1 MFKYLSSYRP
11 FILTKFGLAVAYL
24 WFCWDFIRLNLAL
37 HRHLLELIPPL
48 EKEVICNDSGLNGVF
63 IALLSFA
70 GQPIACWMYL
80 ILSPIA
86 VAIYLWGR
94 FRWLQVGTAAWI
106 WLSIV
111 GLTAHLSVLMTTA
124 DFWLSWCF
132 ILYLVAGLITP
143 SGLWETSQPSFKID
157 LWRSNPA
164 ISSEYAF
171 LLVIL
176 QFTVYFYAGLNK
188 LIFGWAAWTSGT
200 ALQDL
205 MYDPAMHNYVRGVSL
220 PYVISFLLCYI
231 TLAQRLVLPFGFFS
245 MRFRL
250 LAVTILGLMHLG
262 YEAVMQVAIFPLIG
276 ISCLLVIIPPKQLAV
291 PLLAKS
297 SRVPPKQARKQAKAK
312 KSFLDSIPSGTPRL
326 SQKLLAMSVVV
337 LLLVE
342 PAIMSYESS
351 DPPYWNVKLATQ
363 LHWIMFADGG
373 SASKER
379 FKVRVEV
386 YDPATGVSHLEDA
399 TDLPL
404 SYFPAT
410 WRTRLYSKEIL
421 NKALAAQ
428 HPGSSYVAN
437 DEYLENYI
445 QAAVALYR
453 AESSPRQIVGRFVL
467 AVEPYDKTAQLH

>member
-11 FILTKFGLAVAYL
+11 FILTKFGLAIAYM

-48 EKEVICNDSGLNGVF
+48 GKEVICNDTGLNGFF
-63 IALLSFA
+63 IASLSFV

-80 ILSPIA
+80 ILSPVA
-86 VAIYLWGR
+86 VAIYIWGR
-94 FRWLQVGTAAWI
+94 FRWLQVGVAAWI

-111 GLTAHLSVLMTTA
+111 GLAAHLSVLMTTA

-143 SGLWETSQPSFKID
+143 SGLWHASQPSFRID
-157 LWRSNPA
+157 LWQSNPT

-188 LIFGWAAWTSGT
+188 LIFGWTAWTSGT
-200 ALQDL
+200 ALRDL
-205 MYDPAMHNYVRGVSL
+205 MYDPAMRSYVRGISL
-220 PYVISFLLCYI
+220 PYIISFLLCYV

-250 LAVTILGLMHLG
+250 LAVIVLVLMHLG
-262 YEAVMQVAIFPLIG
+262 YEAVMQVAIFPLVG
-276 ISCLLVIIPPKQLAV
+276 ISCLLVMIPPKQLTV
-291 PLLAKS
+291 PLFAKLS
-297 SRVPPKQARKQAKAK
+297 KVPPKQAHKQAKAR
-312 KSFLDSIPSGTPRL
+312 KSYLDSIPAGVPRL
-326 SQKLLAMSVVV
+326 SQKIFAMSVVF

-342 PAIMSYESS
+342 PAIMSYDSS

-386 YDPATGVSHLEDA
+386 YDPTTDASHLEDV

-404 SYFPAT
+404 RYFPAT
-410 WRTRLYSKEIL
+410 WRTRLYSKEIF

-428 HPGSSYVAN
+428 HPGSDYVET

-445 QAAVALYR
+445 NAAVNLYK
-453 AESSPRQIVGRFVL
+453 AESSHREIVGRFVL
-467 AVEPYDKTAQLH
+467 AIEPDKITTQSH